1 MLRFRV
7 PGITVKRAV
16 GVAAIGAAA
25 ALAAPQASAG
35 VTPGKATPDTGVQ
48 VYNANACGKSW
59 VKVRIPG
66 NSYYNFYN
74 APTNQA
80 TTCIKVMRHHLD
92 FQITKIAYHGA
103 WGYPNISSGWESN
116 RYSCTWVSGAC
127 SHYPVQEKHDGNPVT
142 SVATYET
149 PGTFN
154 TSYDIWFN
162 KTDAHPLQDNGTEV
176 MIWLQHP
183 GIRLWNVSRYVVIDG
198 IHFAVM
204 TWIAHNAKTNTS
216 WYYVAYVAQHQTGA
230 RYGMHLNPIFA
241 DAIRHGELSPNWW
254 LTGIDFGWEL
264 VHGGLH
270 NNVHYYSLT
279 GVR

>member
-1 MLRFRV
+1 M
-7 PGITVKRAV
+7 PGITVKRAIL
-16 GVAAIGAAA
+16 GVAAIGAAV
-25 ALAAPQASAG
+25 ALAVPQASAG
-35 VTPGKATPDTGVQ
+35 VTPGKVAPDVGVQ
-48 VYNANACGKSW
+48 AYNANACGNNW

-74 APTNQA
+74 APTRQA

-92 FQITKIAYHGA
+92 FQITKIAYHGV
-103 WGYPNISSGWESN
+103 WGYPNISSGWEAN

-127 SHYPVQEKHDGNPVT
+127 FHYPVQEKHDGNPVT
-142 SVATYET
+142 SVATYEA

-162 KTDAHPLQDNGTEV
+162 QTDAHPLQDNGTEV

-183 GIRLWNVSRYVVIDG
+183 GIPMSNYHILRYVVIDG
-198 IHFAVM
+198 IHWEVIS
-204 TWIAHNAKTNTS
+204 WIAHNWLLGIS
-216 WYYVAYVAQHQTGA
+216 WNYVAYVKVHQGTGNV
-230 RYGMHLNPIFA
+230 YGLHLNPFFA

-279 GVR
+279 GVK